1 MSFVEI
7 LILAVVQGLTEFL
20 PVSSSGH
27 LVVTNALLEA
37 FGKSP
42 TQDLVEVNIV
52 LHLGTLLAV
61 LAFYWKEIS
70 RLLGTDRRAL
80 MLLAIGTLPAV
91 AIGLPIKMKAE
102 HILESPLLAGLM
114 FPVTAFILVWASRQ
128 PEGDREYW
136 QLRKRDAVG
145 IGFMQ
150 ALALLPGISRSGST
164 IAGGLFSNLTRESA
178 GTFAFLLAIPVI
190 GGPGL
195 IEVVKLMRD
204 AGEGTAPTGT
214 QPWVLGVG
222 AVVAFVVGYAALW
235 QLVRWVRRGKLA
247 AFAWYLVPLGVAVT
261 AWQLTQ

>member
-27 LVVTNALLEA
+27 LVVTNAILEA
-37 FGKSP
+37 LGKSP

-61 LAFYWKEIS
+61 LAFYWKEIL
-70 RLLGTDRRAL
+70 RLIGTDRKAL
-80 MLLAIGTLPAV
+80 ILLAIGTIPAV
-91 AIGLPIKMKAE
+91 VIGLPIKMKAE

-114 FPVTAFILVWASRQ
+114 FPVTALILVWASRQ

-145 IGFMQ
+145 IGLMQ

-164 IAGGLFSNLTRESA
+164 IAGGLFSRLTRESA

-195 IEVVKLMRD
+195 IEVVKMIRNSG
-204 AGEGTAPTGT
+204 GETVTTAT
-214 QPWVLGVG
+214 QPWILAMGAGVSF
-222 AVVAFVVGYAALW
+222 AVGYAALW
-235 QLVRWVRRGKLA
+235 QLVQWVRRGKLA
-247 AFAWYLVPLGVAVT
+247 AFAWYLVPLGIAVT
-261 AWQLTQ
+261 VWQLTK